1 MLAFKNYKAG
11 LNRPRPAFCPA
22 LSKYASF
29 AQSAGE
35 RRAGMVPSRGLLQ
48 FSRQAALLLCMAAHV
63 YARGDA
69 KAFACRSGSCKP
81 CNSTQ
86 WGDARFEA
94 CGSFCKSVKAANH
107 CLLCKCRAC
116 AFCKPGGGGGL
127 LGGGGGLTSLL
138 DSLAAEPTPTGAA
151 PELHAL
157 AVTSI
162 YLPQLRVC
170 QLRDGCTLSLFAR
183 PLQLPLRAYYDGEG
197 RPPVKTPGVTWVS
210 LDLAVPW
217 AGQFVAGNRGRDTS
231 TQLAYRRKQLKCVV
245 RDSFNRTGV
254 CLDVMTILKT
264 ASIFDALLGDPR
276 AGAESRPLAK
286 YIVWLDFDTFF
297 QRPLDARF
305 WAWMGHYDVAT
316 IGAKPPHN
324 PETGI
329 IVLDA
334 TSPRALR
341 LVRLVRAAYTEP
353 RLRQAAGGLNDVQIF
368 GLLFSELASS
378 GLRVG
383 LFAVG
388 CRDFRARDAWL
399 VDSLLYEAYQYQLCP
414 SDTAA
419 VSPFNV
425 FEYLTHVKRKAGPI
439 ATSTGL
445 HGRFRRLPSTDVID
459 IRPTLARHAGRH
471 QGSTGA
477 LALEATAPTVR
488 PPVAAGATTARRR
501 KTAASIASVC
511 SEVGA
516 PSWCRGMSA

>member
-1 MLAFKNYKAG
+1 MA
-11 LNRPRPAFCPA
+11 P
-22 LSKYASF
+22 S
-29 AQSAGE
+29 
-35 RRAGMVPSRGLLQ
+35 RRRRGLL
-48 FSRQAALLLCMAAHV
+48 SPRAEIRQAALICCIVTHV
-63 YARGDA
+63 HARGDA
-69 KAFACRSGSCKP
+69 KAFACRSGNCKP
-81 CNSTQ
+81 CNSTH

-107 CLLCKCRAC
+107 CLLCKCRMC
-116 AFCKPGGGGGL
+116 AFCKPGGGGGVTS
-127 LGGGGGLTSLL
+127 GGDAWRDVGLASLL
-138 DSLAAEPTPTGAA
+138 DSLAAEPTPAGAA
-151 PELHAL
+151 PEQHAL

-162 YLPQLRVC
+162 YLPQLHVC
-170 QLRDGCTLSLFAR
+170 QMRDGCTLSLFAR

-197 RPPVKTPGVTWVS
+197 QPPAKTPGVTWVS
-210 LDLAVPW
+210 LDSAVSW
-217 AGQFVAGNRGRDTS
+217 AGQFVASNRGRDTP

-254 CLDVMTILKT
+254 CLDVMTMLKT
-264 ASIFDALLGDPR
+264 ASIFDALIGDPR
-276 AGAESRPLAK
+276 SSAESRPLAR

-305 WAWMGHYDVAT
+305 WAWMGRYDVAT

-368 GLLFSELASS
+368 GLLFNELRPS

-388 CRDFRARDAWL
+388 CRDFRSRDAWL

-414 SDTAA
+414 SESAA

-445 HGRFRRLPSTDVID
+445 HGRFRRLPSAEVID
-459 IRPTLARHAGRH
+459 VLPDTLARQASRH
-471 QGSTGA
+471 QGPIHAFA
-477 LALEATAPTVR
+477 LKAT
-488 PPVAAGATTARRR
+488 PPVVMASATTARQR

-516 PSWCRGMSA
+516 PSWCRGMYA

>member
-1 MLAFKNYKAG
+1 MCPQFVPQRKSCAPRRS
-11 LNRPRPAFCPA
+11 RPRGATFRVA
-22 LSKYASF
+22 
-29 AQSAGE
+29 
-35 RRAGMVPSRGLLQ
+35 MVPSRGCK
-48 FSRQAALLLCMAAHV
+48 QAALFLCMAAHV
-63 YARGDA
+63 HARGDA
-69 KAFACRSGSCKP
+69 KAFACRSGKCTP

-116 AFCKPGGGGGL
+116 SFCKPGGAGGVPGGGS
-127 LGGGGGLTSLL
+127 GLTGLL
-138 DSLAAEPTPTGAA
+138 DSLTVEPTPMGAA

-197 RPPVKTPGVTWVS
+197 QPPAKTPGVTWVS
-210 LDLAVPW
+210 LDSAVPW
-217 AGQFVAGNRGRDTS
+217 AGQFVAGNRGRDTP

-276 AGAESRPLAK
+276 ASTEPRPLAK

-305 WAWMGHYDVAT
+305 WAWMGRYDVAT

-334 TSPRALR
+334 TSPRTLR
-341 LVRLVRAAYTEP
+341 LVRLARATYTEP
-353 RLRQAAGGLNDVQIF
+353 RLRQAAGGLNDVQVF
-368 GLLFSELASS
+368 GLLFSELAAS

-388 CRDFRARDAWL
+388 CRDFRSRDAWL

-414 SDTAA
+414 SDSAA

-445 HGRFRRLPSTDVID
+445 HGRFRRLPSAASAGAIDV
-459 IRPTLARHAGRH
+459 RPATALARQAGRQH
-471 QGSTGA
+471 GSTD
-477 LALEATAPTVR
+477 ALEAPPPTAR
-488 PPVAAGATTARRR
+488 PPVAAGATTTARRR
-501 KTAASIASVC
+501 KTTATIASVC

-516 PSWCRGMSA
+516 PSWCRGMRA

>member
-1 MLAFKNYKAG
+1 
-11 LNRPRPAFCPA
+11 
-22 LSKYASF
+22 
-29 AQSAGE
+29 
-35 RRAGMVPSRGLLQ
+35 MVPSRGLLQ
-48 FSRQAALLLCMAAHV
+48 FTRQVALLLCMAAHV

-116 AFCKPGGGGGL
+116 AFCKPGGDGGV

-138 DSLAAEPTPTGAA
+138 DSLAVQPTLTGAA

-197 RPPVKTPGVTWVS
+197 RPPAKTPGVTWVS
-210 LDLAVPW
+210 LDSAVPW

-276 AGAESRPLAK
+276 ASTEPRPLAK

-305 WAWMGHYDVAT
+305 WAWMGRYDVAT

-334 TSPRALR
+334 TSPRTLR
-341 LVRLVRAAYTEP
+341 LVRLARATYTEP
-353 RLRQAAGGLNDVQIF
+353 RLRQAAGGLNDVQVF
-368 GLLFSELASS
+368 GLLFSELAAS

-388 CRDFRARDAWL
+388 CRDFRSRDAWL

-414 SDTAA
+414 SDSAA

-445 HGRFRRLPSTDVID
+445 HGRFRRLPSAASADVID
-459 IRPTLARHAGRH
+459 VRPATTLARQAGRRH
-471 QGSTGA
+471 GSTD
-477 LALEATAPTVR
+477 ALEAPPPTAR
-488 PPVAAGATTARRR
+488 PPVAAGATTTARRR
-501 KTAASIASVC
+501 KTTATITSVC

-516 PSWCRGMSA
+516 PSWCRGMRAT